1 VRGKLRDK
9 RADTKR
15 DKTRRELIE
24 RHRPTKREKRN
35 AIWLIQQLNEEDY
48 SLEEEEKLLEEPTK
62 K

>member
-15 DKTRRELIE
+15 DKIRRELIE
-24 RHRPTKREKRN
+24 RHRPTKRENRN

-48 SLEEEEKLLEEPTK
+48 PLEEEEKLLEEPTK